1 MTARLPR
8 TAAWRHLDAK
18 QGFEALVIDE
28 RHGGGWR
35 FAGATAAVEEGEVWA
50 VSYEIEVDDGWYTR
64 RASVS
69 TRSAAG
75 ERTAEIES
83 DGKGDWFADGAEIP
97 QVAGCLDLDLE
108 SSAFTNAFPVQRMRL
123 EVGARAEAPAAY
135 VRATDLRI
143 ERLEQR
149 YARLADRDRGEVYDY
164 ESPAF
169 GFRCELAYDGGGLV
183 REYPGIAIRA
193 A

>member
-18 QGFEALVIDE
+18 EGFEALIIDE
-28 RHGGGWR
+28 RQGGGWR

-50 VSYEIEVDDGWYTR
+50 VSYEIEVDEGWHTR

-69 TRSAAG
+69 TRSAGA
-75 ERTAEIES
+75 ERTVEIEA
-83 DGKGDWFADGAEIP
+83 DGAGSWFADGAALP
-97 QVAGCLDLDLE
+97 AVAGCLDLDLE
-108 SSAFTNAFPVQRMRL
+108 SSALTNAFPVQRMGL
-123 EVGARAEAPAAY
+123 GVGARAEAPAAY
-135 VRATDLRI
+135 VRAADLRI
-143 ERLEQR
+143 ERLEQH
-149 YARLADRDRGEVYDY
+149 YARLADRDGGEVYDY

-169 GFRCELAYDGGGLV
+169 DFRCELAYDGSGLV
-183 REYPGIAIRA
+183 REYPGIATRA

>member
-8 TAAWRHLDAK
+8 TAAWRHLEAK
-18 QGFEALVIDE
+18 EGFEALVIDE
-28 RHGGGWR
+28 RPAGGWR

-50 VSYEIEVDDGWYTR
+50 VSYEIQVDDGWCTR

-69 TRSAAG
+69 TRSAGG
-75 ERTAEIES
+75 ERTVEIES
-83 DGKGDWFADGAEIP
+83 DGKGNWWADGAAVLP
-97 QVAGCLDLDLE
+97 VSGCLDLDLE
-108 SSAFTNAFPVQRMRL
+108 SSAFTNALPVQRMRL
-123 EVGARAEAPAAY
+123 DIGARAEAPAAY

-149 YARLADRDRGEVYDY
+149 YARLADRDGGEVYDY

-169 GFRCELAYDGGGLV
+169 EFRCELAYDDSGLV
-183 REYPGIAIRA
+183 REYPGIATRA

>member
-1 MTARLPR
+1 VTARLPR
-8 TAAWRHLDAK
+8 TAAWRHLEAK
-18 QGFEALVIDE
+18 EGFEALVIDE
-28 RHGGGWR
+28 RDGGGWR
-35 FAGATAAVEEGEVWA
+35 FAGSTAAVEEGEVWA
-50 VSYEIEVDDGWYTR
+50 VSYEIEVDDGWHTR

-75 ERTAEIES
+75 ARTVEIES
-83 DGKGDWFADGAEIP
+83 DGAGNWFADGVAVP
-97 QVAGCLDLDLE
+97 DVAGCLDLDLE
-108 SSAFTNAFPVQRMRL
+108 SSAFTNAFPVQRMGL
-123 EVGARAEAPAAY
+123 AVGDRAEAPAAY

-149 YARLADRDRGEVYDY
+149 YARLADRDGGEAYDY

-169 GFRCELAYDGGGLV
+169 DFRCELAYDGSGLV
-183 REYPGIAIRA
+183 HEYPGIATRA